1 MLIAQAH
8 VKDNLGR
15 TLNNGHTY
23 RNTNP
28 GAFF

>member
-1 MLIAQAH
+1 MFIAQAH
-8 VKDNLGR
+8 VKDNVGR
-15 TLNNGHTY
+15 RLSNGPTY